1 MNPTLMES
9 TSQLTLVLSP
19 KLAHEYYYSQ
29 QGLQEMLQRNA
40 AARHSEDWRELG
52 VSQNNYREHSHLKC
66 LEVLFCFSL

>member
-9 TSQLTLVLSP
+9 TSQLTLMLSP
-19 KLAHEYYYSQ
+19 KLTHEYYYSQ

-40 AARHSEDWRELG
+40 AARHSEDRRELG
-52 VSQNNYREHSHLKC
+52 VSQNNYREHSRLKC